1 MTPFRK
7 KQNRTNRSEYLSEFH
22 AHTSVTTAGEFCDTS
37 QVTPSRFASS
47 SPLYYDAAALRISD
61 LPRVGFCSGRLSDGP
76 ASLVWASLQYV
87 SHPCENDPHPGTDGM
102 NGEASRDSAQ
112 HVHEFLAAVRARV
125 GQVVVGQDIVVERTL
140 IALLTGGHLLLQGVP
155 GLAKTLLVSVLSRCI
170 DLDFARIQF
179 TIDLLPA
186 DILGSEILD
195 QRNSEFRTRKGPVFT
210 NLLLADEINRAA
222 PRVQGALLE
231 AMQERKVTIGDESY
245 RLPAPFLVIAT
256 QNPVEQAGTFE
267 LPEAQLDRFMMCH
280 RLEYPTL
287 EEETT
292 ILQRNLRLGITR
304 RDGGAVVQTE
314 FDVLEDGPCGDA
326 EQLIQAMESVNNVH
340 VSELFVSHVI
350 QLVHATRQHPE
361 LDLGC
366 SPRAGISL
374 IRAARARA
382 LIQGRSY
389 VTPDDLLALAEDII
403 LHRVRLTYEA
413 IADGRTSAEILQEL
427 LAAQLS

>member
-1 MTPFRK
+1 
-7 KQNRTNRSEYLSEFH
+7 
-22 AHTSVTTAGEFCDTS
+22 
-37 QVTPSRFASS
+37 
-47 SPLYYDAAALRISD
+47 
-61 LPRVGFCSGRLSDGP
+61 
-76 ASLVWASLQYV
+76 
-87 SHPCENDPHPGTDGM
+87 
-102 NGEASRDSAQ
+102 
-112 HVHEFLAAVRARV
+112 
-125 GQVVVGQDIVVERTL
+125 
-140 IALLTGGHLLLQGVP
+140 
-155 GLAKTLLVSVLSRCI
+155 
-170 DLDFARIQF
+170 
-179 TIDLLPA
+179 
-186 DILGSEILD
+186 
-195 QRNSEFRTRKGPVFT
+195 
-210 NLLLADEINRAA
+210 
-222 PRVQGALLE
+222 
-231 AMQERKVTIGDESY
+231 MQERKVTIGDKSY

-287 EEETT
+287 EEEQT

-340 VSELFVSHVI
+340 VSELFVNHVI